1 MFFFRRRSIG
11 LAGLAGLGAMFI
23 ALACAQGTQGLE
35 EGNAPNPTAVESPV
49 DFSSSDERPSTP
61 APASPDVA
69 TLTLTATTGPKPAA
83 TPDGGQAVTEPESLP
98 AEIDLT
104 LRTPEE
110 PPPRVDKSIAIV
122 DVGDVLFDTFGRGF
136 LRLSEADDEAVESL
150 RDRIKPI
157 YEPKY
162 EGIEGGKWSGE
173 GDLVIG
179 YVSEKSGDAYAY
191 PVKMLNLHEIVN
203 DVIDGEPILISYCP
217 LCVSGVVYS
226 RELDGRVL
234 LFGNTSALYESDL
247 VMYDHETGS
256 YWFQVLG
263 EAIVGPL
270 SGDRLRLLPSV
281 TITWGDWKNLHPETR
296 ILSRDLGLLPSTVR
310 GSPYDRDPFEG
321 YQDYVND
328 GRFAFPV
335 SPEKLDDRLRPGD
348 IVFAVQIGDIHRAYA
363 LSDKPD
369 QVINDEVD
377 GEPILV
383 VARDK
388 GPTAAAYERTL
399 AGRLLT
405 FSFVEGVLQDEETSS
420 RWDDGGRAISGSLAG
435 SQLVRVP
442 SRTSFWFSLVGS
454 LPDVELYAP

>member
-1 MFFFRRRSIG
+1 M
-11 LAGLAGLGAMFI
+11 
-23 ALACAQGTQGLE
+23 
-35 EGNAPNPTAVESPV
+35 
-49 DFSSSDERPSTP
+49 
-61 APASPDVA
+61 
-69 TLTLTATTGPKPAA
+69 
-83 TPDGGQAVTEPESLP
+83 
-98 AEIDLT
+98 
-104 LRTPEE
+104 RTPEE
-110 PPPRVDKSIAIV
+110 PPPKVDKSIAIV
-122 DVGDVLFDTFGRGF
+122 DLDDVLFDTFRGGF
-136 LRLSEADDEAVESL
+136 LRLSEADDRAIENL
-150 RDRIKPI
+150 RDHIKPI

-162 EGIEGGKWSGE
+162 EGIEGGRWSGE
-173 GDLVIG
+173 DDLVIG

-203 DVIDGEPILISYCP
+203 DVIDGEPVLISYCP

-226 RELDGRVL
+226 RELDGQVL

-270 SGDRLRLLPSV
+270 SGSRLRLLPSR
-281 TITWGDWKNLHPETR
+281 TITWGAWKSLYPDTL

-321 YQDYVND
+321 YQDYVNG

-335 SPEKLDDRLRPGD
+335 SPEKLDDRLGPGD
-348 IVFAVQIGDIHRAYA
+348 IVFAVQVGDIHRAYS
-363 LSDKPD
+363 LSEKPD
-369 QVINDEVD
+369 QVINDLVD

-399 AGRLLT
+399 SGLRLT
-405 FSFVEGVLQDEETSS
+405 FSFVEGVLQDEETLSL
-420 RWDDGGRAISGSLAG
+420 WDDGGRAISGSLAG
-435 SQLVRVP
+435 SQLDRVP

-454 LPDVELYAP
+454 LPEIELYAP